1 MSPPLEAKV
10 NEVFAIFDIDGS
22 KKIDKAEA
30 LKHWKTG
37 FAKISATEFFN
48 QVDVNKDGTIELAE
62 FLTFWEVVKGAGHS
76 EEEIGEELDR
86 IKNGES
92 WVGFN
97 DLPKLY
103 H

>member
-1 MSPPLEAKV
+1 M
-10 NEVFAIFDIDGS
+10 
-22 KKIDKAEA
+22 
-30 LKHWKTG
+30 
-37 FAKISATEFFN
+37 
-48 QVDVNKDGTIELAE
+48 NKDGKIELAE

-76 EEEIGEELDR
+76 EEEIGEEIDR